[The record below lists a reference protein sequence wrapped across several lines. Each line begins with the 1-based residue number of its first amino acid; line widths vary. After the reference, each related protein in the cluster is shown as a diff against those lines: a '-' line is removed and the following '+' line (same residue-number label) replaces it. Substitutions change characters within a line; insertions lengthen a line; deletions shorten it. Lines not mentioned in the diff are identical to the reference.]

1 MTRRGNPSH
10 ADFHASLRS
19 RSVHRSS
26 ASSWRD
32 AVRRGAI
39 FASVFACHL
48 MVLMRVLH
56 PSWHQIEGVSP
67 PYENVVLRLTF
78 HPLPNGPAFSP
89 APASARL
96 PTKTPSLSPTMA
108 SPKMKSAVV
117 RQPAIGLPAAK
128 SPSMVALPPNEARGS
143 YQPGDFQTALSDA
156 RRTNTEHI
164 PGTTTPLVGGIG
176 LEARSSIKT
185 AAHGVT
191 EYIRCTDK
199 QLQMENGHDQF
210 STPQLMDRAL
220 QLDDCG
226 PHLGHTAA
234 DAAIDEV
241 SHRAIFGD

>member
-1 MTRRGNPSH
+1 M
-10 ADFHASLRS
+10 
-19 RSVHRSS
+19 
-26 ASSWRD
+26 
-32 AVRRGAI
+32 
-39 FASVFACHL
+39 
-48 MVLMRVLH
+48 VLH

-108 SPKMKSAVV
+108 SPKMKSVVV
-117 RQPAIGLPAAK
+117 RQPAIVLPATK

-164 PGTTTPLVGGIG
+164 PGATAPLVGGIR
-176 LEARSSIKT
+176 LEARSTIKGSV
-185 AAHGVT
+185 HGVT